1 MNPRVV
7 GNTLHLVSFMS
18 NRDLKQ
24 VRSAPRKPSGS
35 SKGGGGMMAGV
46 LVGLIVGVGVA
57 IGVAFY
63 MNKASVPYSNLER
76 LQAARGT
83 ASEPVAEV
91 LAPGAKL
98 DTAQPAPVVTAPKAA
113 ASQSAAV
120 APKDD
125 EQRFDFYKILPGQL
139 EAVPVDPAQGTDAR
153 AERPTATPAK
163 IYLQAGAF
171 NNESDADNMKA
182 KLALMGVEANIL
194 SSNVPEKGLIHRVRI
209 GPFERAAD
217 VDALRQRL
225 RQDGIDVVVVKLSAK
240 Q

>member
-1 MNPRVV
+1 
-7 GNTLHLVSFMS
+7 MS

-24 VRSAPRKPSGS
+24 VRSPSRKPSGS
-35 SKGGGGMMAGV
+35 SKGGGGMLAGV

-76 LQAARGT
+76 LQAARAT

-98 DTAQPAPVVTAPKAA
+98 DTVQPAPVATAPKAA
-113 ASQSAAV
+113 ASQSAAT

-139 EAVPVDPAQGTDAR
+139 EAVPVDPAQETGSNT
-153 AERPTATPAK
+153 ERPPVAAVRL
-163 IYLQAGAF
+163 YLQAGAF

-194 SSNVPEKGLIHRVRI
+194 SSNVPDKGLIHRVRI

>member
-1 MNPRVV
+1 
-7 GNTLHLVSFMS
+7 
-18 NRDLKQ
+18 
-24 VRSAPRKPSGS
+24 
-35 SKGGGGMMAGV
+35 MMTGV

-76 LQAARGT
+76 LQATRAA

-98 DTAQPAPVVTAPKAA
+98 NTAEPAPVVTAPKAA
-113 ASQSAAV
+113 ASQSTAV
-120 APKDD
+120 TPKDD

-139 EAVPVDPAQGTDAR
+139 EAVPVDPVQGTDTKT
-153 AERPTATPAK
+153 ERPTAVPVR

-194 SSNVPEKGLIHRVRI
+194 SSNVPEKGLVHRVRI

-225 RQDGIDVVVVKLSAK
+225 RQDGIEVVVVKLSAK

>member
-1 MNPRVV
+1 
-7 GNTLHLVSFMS
+7 MS

-24 VRSAPRKPSGS
+24 VRSSTRKPSAS

-76 LQAARGT
+76 LQAART
-83 ASEPVAEV
+83 TTSEPVAEV

-98 DTAQPAPVVTAPKAA
+98 NTAAPAPVVTAPKAV
-113 ASQSAAV
+113 ASQSTAV

-153 AERPTATPAK
+153 TERPTATPAK
-163 IYLQAGAF
+163 LYLQAGAF

-194 SSNVPEKGLIHRVRI
+194 SSTVPDKGLIHRVRI
-209 GPFERAAD
+209 GPFERNAD

>member
-1 MNPRVV
+1 
-7 GNTLHLVSFMS
+7 MS

-24 VRSAPRKPSGS
+24 VRSSSRKPAGN
-35 SKGGGGMMAGV
+35 SKGGGGMMTGV

-76 LQAARGT
+76 LQATRAA

-98 DTAQPAPVVTAPKAA
+98 NTAEPAPVVTAPKAA
-113 ASQSAAV
+113 ASQSTAV
-120 APKDD
+120 TPKDD

-139 EAVPVDPAQGTDAR
+139 EAVPVDPVQGTDTKT
-153 AERPTATPAK
+153 ERPTAVPVR

-194 SSNVPEKGLIHRVRI
+194 SSNVPEKGLVHRVRI

-225 RQDGIDVVVVKLSAK
+225 RQDGIEVVVVKLSAK

>member
-1 MNPRVV
+1 
-7 GNTLHLVSFMS
+7 MS

-24 VRSAPRKPSGS
+24 VRSSSRKPSGN

-76 LQAARGT
+76 LQATRST
-83 ASEPVAEV
+83 ASAPAAEV

-98 DTAQPAPVVTAPKAA
+98 STAEPAPVVTTPKPT
-113 ASQSAAV
+113 ASQSVAV
-120 APKDD
+120 APQDD

-139 EAVPVDPAQGTDAR
+139 EAVPVDPAQGTDAK
-153 AERPTATPAK
+153 AERPTAAPVRL
-163 IYLQAGAF
+163 YLQAGAF